1 MGVLV
6 LSRYKDEVIHIG
18 DDIRVIVVEV
28 RGEKVRLGIEAPKYI
43 PVHRAEIYQRLRG
56 EGHGDQS
63 VRDA

>member
-28 RGEKVRLGIEAPKYI
+28 RGYKVRLGIEAPKHI

-56 EGHGDQS
+56 EDNGDEPI
-63 VRDA
+63 RDA